1 MNKVKNNKYHNLN
14 LGPST
19 ASLSLASGGLANE
32 DDFMYGD
39 SVQGNS
45 QSNVLID
52 FFEDNMLEE
61 VGSIDNK
68 ESYQPLQGS
77 KAVTSKEN

>member
-19 ASLSLASGGLANE
+19 ASLSLASGVVANE
-32 DDFMYGD
+32 DDFLYGD
-39 SVQGNS
+39 SMQGNP
-45 QSNVLID
+45 QAKVLID

-68 ESYQPLQGS
+68 ESY
-77 KAVTSKEN
+77 